1 MAVPDFFE
9 SDTRREDLAWNDWPE
24 VRAFVERERVCRIGV
39 NDDTWPY
46 VVAQSYRFDGRAFVM
61 NFSRSGRL
69 ASLLA
74 RDPHC
79 TIEIDE
85 PLRISP
91 AWGNETLNAD
101 YRSVLARCR
110 AVMREIELPDKRT
123 IIEMHAVIVKLSA
136 KQRLRF

>member
-1 MAVPDFFE
+1 MAVPNFFE
-9 SDTRREDLAWNDWPE
+9 SDARREELAWNDWPA
-24 VRAFVERERVCRIGV
+24 VRAFIERERICRIGV
-39 NDDTWPY
+39 NDDIWPY
-46 VVAQSYRFDGRAFVM
+46 VVAQSYRFDGNAFVM

-69 ASLLA
+69 AALLA

-85 PLRISP
+85 LLRISP
-91 AWGNETLNAD
+91 DGEPLNAD

-110 AVMREIELPDKRT
+110 AAMREIELPDKRT